1 MKRLWIVFFLIMPA
15 VVMAGNN
22 EGSTVLNTYTHAI
35 TAWIPVMQN
44 SAYWLFGTLAMIAFV
59 LEFGFKLL
67 NNDIE
72 LGSVMA
78 SLIKIILIFGLFKA
92 FMDWQWIYE
101 IFRSFQILGNKANA
115 AAGVSTQVSVDTLT
129 DSAFELMG
137 AITDASSIF
146 HPADSL
152 ALFFIGFVAVIA
164 IIWLGVELLTTY
176 VKFLIMWSLSPLFLA
191 LGVLNHTRQWAMSA
205 ITATMG
211 VALEYMLIKLVIGL
225 SISTVKDYAK
235 KAMDDDGS
243 LFSLLIMALLISGL
257 ARMVHGI
264 ASSMFSGQPGAN
276 SSSGFQAART
286 ATMAAAAAAVG
297 GGVAAYS
304 QVKEAAAADSK
315 GSGGSSSGGG
325 GRASTFAKV
334 AAGAAA
340 GAMSGGVKGSLGFH
354 THNAG
359 QKSGK
364 AMAAGLGKA
373 MSAMGS
379 NSGSSSNKAESASG
393 GSSAS
398 TKDRNGFDTSLL
410 KSDSSSSSTGE
421 IKGA

>member
-1 MKRLWIVFFLIMPA
+1 MMKKIFATFILIVPILAI
-15 VVMAGNN
+15 AGNN
-22 EGSTVLNTYTHAI
+22 EGSAVLSTYTHAI
-35 TAWIPVMQN
+35 TSWIPVMQK
-44 SAYWLFGTLAMIAFV
+44 SAYWLFGTLAFIAFV

-115 AAGVSTQVSVDTLT
+115 AAGVTTQVSVDTLT

-191 LGVLNHTRQWAMSA
+191 LGVLNHTRQWALSA

-286 ATMAAAAAAVG
+286 ATMAAAAGLVG
-297 GGVAAYS
+297 GGMAAYS
-304 QVKEAAAADSK
+304 QVKEAAAAGDSR
-315 GSGGSSSGGG
+315 GGG
-325 GRASTFAKV
+325 KASTFAKV

-340 GAMSGGVKGSLGFH
+340 GATSGAIKGSLGFH

-359 QKSGK
+359 QKSG
-364 AMAAGLGKA
+364 AAIGAGLNKA
-373 MSAMGS
+373 MSAM
-379 NSGSSSNKAESASG
+379 SSTANK
-393 GSSAS
+393 SSKPSDVSDTSSS

-410 KSDSSSSSTGE
+410 KSDSGDSSTGE

>member
-1 MKRLWIVFFLIMPA
+1 MKRFGAILVFLVPVLA
-15 VVMAGNN
+15 MAGNN
-22 EGSTVLNTYTHAI
+22 EGSTVLNTYSHAI
-35 TAWIPVMQN
+35 TSWIPVMQK

-59 LEFGFKLL
+59 LEFGFKFL

-78 SLIKIILIFGLFKA
+78 SLIKLMLIFGLFKA
-92 FMDWQWIYE
+92 FLDWQWIYE
-101 IFRSFQILGNKANA
+101 IFRSFQILGDKANA
-115 AAGVSTQVSVDTLT
+115 AAGVSTKVSVDTLT

-191 LGVLNHTRQWAMSA
+191 LGVLNHTRQWALSA

-276 SSSGFQAART
+276 SSSGFQAAR
-286 ATMAAAAAAVG
+286 AAAMGAAAGLVG
-297 GGVAAYS
+297 GGMAAYS
-304 QVKEAAAADSK
+304 QVKEAAAAGSQ
-315 GSGGSSSGGG
+315 GSGGSGGGG

-340 GAMSGGVKGSLGFH
+340 GATSGGIKDGLGFH
-354 THNAG
+354 THSAG
-359 QKSGK
+359 QKSG
-364 AMAAGLGKA
+364 AAVGAGLHKA
-373 MSAMGS
+373 MSAMSSVGTGS
-379 NSGSSSNKAESASG
+379 KAPSDISRGSDSD
-393 GSSAS
+393 
-398 TKDRNGFDTSLL
+398 TKDRHGFDTSLI
-410 KSDSSSSSTGE
+410 KNDSDNSSTGE